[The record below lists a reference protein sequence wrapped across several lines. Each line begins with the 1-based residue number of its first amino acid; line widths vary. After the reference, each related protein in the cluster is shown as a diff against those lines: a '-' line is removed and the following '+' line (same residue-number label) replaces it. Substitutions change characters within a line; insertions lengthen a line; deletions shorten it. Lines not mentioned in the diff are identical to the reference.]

1 MFNGKK
7 VSRAGKE
14 IGMIYSYHN
23 IRTIRSQTLI
33 DTELRE
39 HRREPFSLLP
49 FRLLKLGPLA

>member
-33 DTELRE
+33 DTKNRK
-39 HRREPFSLLP
+39 EPFSLLP
-49 FRLLKLGPLA
+49 SRLLKLGLLA